1 LKGLITRL
9 ILYFI
14 FSVIIYMGVIS
25 FTNKTLPEESSNMV
39 GFFFGAI
46 TFVACF
52 VLNWLFSRKKDKK

>member
-1 LKGLITRL
+1 
-9 ILYFI
+9 
-14 FSVIIYMGVIS
+14 MGVIS